1 VTASGPVLDRFIATL
16 VSREDRKSMTVINQ
30 MTGERFAVIDQI
42 VLGMVRNT
50 AEMVFTIGS
59 IAVIT

>member
-1 VTASGPVLDRFIATL
+1 
-16 VSREDRKSMTVINQ
+16 MTMINQ
-30 MTGERFAVIDQI
+30 MAGERFAVIDQI

-59 IAVIT
+59 IAIIT